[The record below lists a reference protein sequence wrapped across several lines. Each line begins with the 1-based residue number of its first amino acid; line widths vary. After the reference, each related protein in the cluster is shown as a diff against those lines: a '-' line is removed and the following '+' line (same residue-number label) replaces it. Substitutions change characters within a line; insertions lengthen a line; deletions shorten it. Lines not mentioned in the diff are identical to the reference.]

1 MKFVGIIPARFQS
14 TRFPGKPLA
23 VINGKPMIQWVVEQS
38 VKVLEN
44 VWVATDNEEISETV
58 RAFGGNA
65 IMTSPDHRSGT
76 DRCAE
81 AAQLLSRDLEFDVVI
96 NVQGDEPFIQPEQ
109 IMEIKNCFTPG
120 VGIAT
125 LIRQITDIGDL
136 ENPNKPKVVI
146 GKTGDALYFSRS
158 VIPFIRGINRNEW
171 LTRHNY
177 WAHIGMYGYHKD
189 ILQEITRLCPSV
201 LETAESLEQ
210 LRWLENGFR
219 IKTAVTR
226 FTSFGIDTPED
237 MEYAL
242 AHYSDFFP
250 LSLQA

>member
-1 MKFVGIIPARFQS
+1 MKFVGIIPARFRS

-23 VINGKPMIQWVVEQS
+23 IINGKPMIQWVVEQTG
-38 VKVLEN
+38 KVMEN
-44 VWVATDNEEISETV
+44 VWVATDNDEISKTV

-81 AAQLLSRDLEFDVVI
+81 AAKVLSGEIDFDVVI

-125 LIRQITDIGDL
+125 LIRQITDIGEL

-146 GKTGDALYFSRS
+146 DKKGDALYFSRS
-158 VIPFIRGINRNEW
+158 VIPFIRGIDRNDWLNRH
-171 LTRHNY
+171 TY
-177 WAHIGMYGYHKD
+177 WAHIGMYGYRKD
-189 ILQEITRLCPSV
+189 VLQKITSLRPSI

-219 IKTAVTR
+219 IKTVVTR

-237 MEYAL
+237 LKYAL
-242 AHYSDFFP
+242 NHYGDFFP
-250 LSLQA
+250 